1 MIEKEFKNEAFIL
14 LQIHD
19 ELIFEVKEERV
30 KEFEKKAREI
40 MKSAVTLNVHLD
52 VSSAIGDNMSELKG

>member
-1 MIEKEFKNEAFIL
+1 
-14 LQIHD
+14 
-19 ELIFEVKEERV
+19 V